1 MEQEQIEEIVCDLQK
16 AQELS
21 LVVLSDT
28 ADMIGIIRE
37 TLMIGEAV
45 NAMMM
50 LSMLEDTL
58 RNGIKLC
65 TPQEEE

>member
-21 LVVLSDT
+21 LQVIKDT

-58 RNGIKLC
+58 HNGIKLC